1 MEAGTAKTVTKRQ
14 QMAYELAGPGIRK
27 IVRRGTEKA
36 PFGRVTIESA
46 AGVAV
51 VNVHTVKPDTFQSR
65 RGADLVPELERA
77 LKRTVT
83 IDVKPESHATHKFV
97 RVSATKAR
105 RVMNAVR
112 GLHVDEALGILR
124 FMPNRAAR
132 YVEKLILSAA
142 ANAFEGWGGEPA
154 ELKVA
159 VLTADVG
166 PSQKR
171 IQPRAMGR
179 AYRILKK
186 SAHLSVSV
194 AAADPRP
201 LKGGAAKRRR
211 GQSAV
216 TRAGGGAAAGG
227 KGQAAKAPDHGHTHT
242 HDGDHGH
249 THD

>member
-1 MEAGTAKTVTKRQ
+1 
-14 QMAYELAGPGIRK
+14 MAYELAGPGIRK

-36 PFGRVTIESA
+36 PFGRVTIESST
-46 AGVAV
+46 GVAV

-65 RGADLVPELERA
+65 RGEDLVPELERA

-83 IDVKPESHATHKFV
+83 IDVKPESHAVHKFV

-105 RVMNAVR
+105 RVMNAIR
-112 GLHVDEALGILR
+112 GKHVDEALAILR

-132 YVEKLILSAA
+132 YVEKLLLSAA

-194 AAADPRP
+194 AQADPRP
-201 LKGGAAKRRR
+201 VKGGATRRR
-211 GQSAV
+211 GRAAV
-216 TRAGGGAAAGG
+216 TRAGGGGAAQGG
-227 KGQAAKAPDHGHTHT
+227 KPQGHTHT
-242 HDGDHGH
+242 HDGEHGH